1 MFTDA
6 VTKFLKKSAQHTQRT
21 FLRRQKES
29 QKKKPCSAFDKLS
42 YIP

>member
-6 VTKFLKKSAQHTQRT
+6 VTKFVKKSAQHTQRT

-29 QKKKPCSAFDKLS
+29 QKKKALFGFW
-42 YIP
+42 